1 MNIDDFEDILYEKE
15 ENGICTITINR
26 PERRNAVTYV
36 SFLEIFTVLEDMEK
50 DMDAK
55 VLIITGNPEGN
66 AFSSGGYFEP
76 DYFEKIQ
83 KEIRME
89 IDLMDI
95 AQKKL
100 CMALW
105 KFTKPVIA
113 AINGLAIGGAITM
126 PLSGA
131 DLIYIAEDAW
141 LGFYFS
147 KVGTNFIFGKA
158 NFALWYIP

>member
-1 MNIDDFEDILYEKE
+1 MNVDDFEDILYEKE

-50 DMDAK
+50 DKDAK
-55 VLIITGNPEGN
+55 VLIITGNPEGK

-76 DYFEKIQ
+76 NYFEKIQ

-100 CMALW
+100 CM
-105 KFTKPVIA
+105 
-113 AINGLAIGGAITM
+113 
-126 PLSGA
+126 
-131 DLIYIAEDAW
+131 
-141 LGFYFS
+141 
-147 KVGTNFIFGKA
+147 
-158 NFALWYIP
+158 

>member
-1 MNIDDFEDILYEKE
+1 MKIDDFEDILYEKE
-15 ENGICTITINR
+15 ENGICTITISR
-26 PERRNAVTYV
+26 PERRNAVTHL
-36 SFLEIFTVLEDMEK
+36 SFLEIYTVLEDMEK
-50 DMDAK
+50 DREAK

-76 DYFEKIQ
+76 NYFEKIK
-83 KEIRME
+83 KEIRSE

-105 KFTKPVIA
+105 KFPKPVIA

-126 PLSGA
+126 PLS
-131 DLIYIAEDAW
+131 E
-141 LGFYFS
+141 
-147 KVGTNFIFGKA
+147 
-158 NFALWYIP
+158 P